1 MPRERRLTKS
11 SDFGALRAENR
22 SWSDR
27 LLVLRVK
34 RNGLGVSRAGFSVGK
49 RIGNA
54 VTRNRAKRRM
64 REAVRLTPVQ
74 QGWDF
79 VFIARNG
86 VVEADFKEI
95 CSSVESLLKRAGLL
109 ARAPAPPPGEAGI
122 P

>member
-1 MPRERRLTKS
+1 
-11 SDFGALRAENR
+11 
-22 SWSDR
+22 
-27 LLVLRVK
+27 
-34 RNGLGVSRAGFSVGK
+34 
-49 RIGNA
+49 
-54 VTRNRAKRRM
+54 M